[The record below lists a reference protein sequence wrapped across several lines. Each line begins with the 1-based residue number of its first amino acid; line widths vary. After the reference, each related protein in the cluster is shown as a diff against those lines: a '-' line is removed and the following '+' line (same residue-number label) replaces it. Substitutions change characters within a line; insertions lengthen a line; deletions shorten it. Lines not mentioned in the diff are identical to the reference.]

1 MIRLTATL
9 FRNPELTHQEFL
21 EHWMGSHG
29 PLIAS
34 LPNLS
39 KHIVRY
45 EQHPRAG
52 DGPLFGTE
60 GCDGVTVQWF
70 ESEAGFLGFLSEPDY
85 QTYIAPD
92 EKVFLDMN
100 RVQFVLTSEPTV
112 VFGSAL

>member
-9 FRNPELTHQEFL
+9 FRNPAMTHQQFL
-21 EHWMGSHG
+21 DHWMGSHG

-34 LPNLS
+34 LPNLAR
-39 KHIVRY
+39 HILRY

-70 ESEAGFLGFLSEPDY
+70 ESEQDFLAFLSEPDY
-85 QTYIAPD
+85 RSHIVPD
-92 EKVFLDMN
+92 ERHLLDMD
-100 RVQFVLTSEPTV
+100 RVQFVLTSEPRLV
-112 VFGSAL
+112 LGGG